1 MKDVKIT
8 GEHTAEEL
16 AEELARVDELLGRIE
31 HAIGGMP
38 GLGGIVKHAQLRTPA
53 ARLEAVAVNVE
64 RMQSVATDAFNG
76 LESAQAELRQIKG
89 ELAATGRLLRRV
101 FGEVMTI

>member
-1 MKDVKIT
+1 MKDVKI

-16 AEELARVDELLGRIE
+16 AEELVRVDELLGRIE
-31 HAIGGMP
+31 HAIGSMP
-38 GLGGIVKHAQLRTPA
+38 GLGGIVKHSRLSTPS

-76 LESAQAELRQIKG
+76 LESAQAELRQIKS
-89 ELAATGRLLRRV
+89 EIAATGRLFRRM
-101 FGEVMTI
+101 MTD